1 MTECVLFTTLLQFP
15 HHLHPRGTLSHYFS
29 SSSLFI
35 TPSFNRTTKILLYH
49 GFLPVSIATNASQQQ
64 DRLDKRDPGLPPKP
78 PHRGTIATYLHLLGP
93 LFSAPDSNAQPPSFL
108 ENGYHDITRR
118 FHHSSLS
125 IAPQLQIPLANRDP
139 YLRPSTLRPVPTSTV
154 PTLLYRGY
162 SPSPQPDS
170 RPRIQLHHHRASRR
184 NETAETPQPA
194 H

>member
-1 MTECVLFTTLLQFP
+1 MLFTTLLQFP

-35 TPSFNRTTKILLYH
+35 TPSFNRTTKILLYPAFCL
-49 GFLPVSIATNASQQQ
+49 FLSRQTHRS
-64 DRLDKRDPGLPPKP
+64 DKIGSPNETPACPRNRHTAVLSR
-78 PHRGTIATYLHLLGP
+78 HISTY
-93 LFSAPDSNAQPPSFL
+93 SAPYSRPLIQTHNHRASSKTATTIL
-108 ENGYHDITRR
+108 HDVFTILPYQSHRSCKFRSPIGTPTYAR
-118 FHHSSLS
+118 
-125 IAPQLQIPLANRDP
+125 APFRPDP
-139 YLRPSTLRPVPTSTV
+139 ASTV

-184 NETAETPQPA
+184 NETAKTPQPA